1 MATLPAVSPAASS
14 SWSSAIESKGVIVD
28 DNLEKAPLPID
39 SDSVHNASEQAMW
52 KRILVGNASA
62 ENNTKRAMKSRHL
75 TMIAIG
81 GTIGTGIFLSAGSA
95 IAVAGPASAL
105 FSYFIVG
112 IFCYAVV
119 ISLGEMA
126 AYIPVS
132 GTFAVFGT
140 RFFSPAL
147 GFTLGMFSAFLLP
160 LTFLTLLSKGGTT
173 GCNGPY
179 TLLLPSAVVCT
190 HARHSPPCRSLSIP
204 SELTAAA
211 VILQFWDPRI
221 TAWQWALII
230 VIPIFAMQ
238 LIHVR
243 VYGESEYWFA
253 MIKVLMII
261 VFIFVGLIYD
271 WGGVHGRPGP
281 GLANFRDGQA
291 FVGGLSAF
299 AQTFVFA
306 FYSYGGVEL
315 VSLAAGESASPH
327 KSVPRAIRAT
337 FFRIVIFYILTILTI
352 GLNINYQ
359 DPTLLSAADDSNVA
373 ASPITV
379 VFQRAGFGA
388 AAHVINAVL
397 LTAVLSATNSCF
409 YASSRMLLSM
419 AREGHAPSIFGW
431 VNGRGVPVPALVLS
445 LAVSFVTFLTTIWGE
460 GVVFTWL
467 LDLTGISSLL
477 VWGTIGIISLRF
489 RAAWR
494 AQGRSL
500 QDLPYRQPFFP
511 ILPIATVILSIL
523 MFAAQ
528 GYSAVVQT
536 PFSPQNI
543 VATYIGLVVYIA
555 CYIGYWIYERL
566 WLKQT
571 THLVPLLDVDLD
583 TDAVWKSGDGL
594 RMREKEAEERAQ
606 RDADDIAQGK
616 RTRVMLRR
624 IGRYVA

>member
-1 MATLPAVSPAASS
+1 MAVTELSPNASS
-14 SWSSAIESKGVIVD
+14 SWSSAIETKDLSEV
-28 DNLEKAPLPID
+28 NLEKAPVPVD
-39 SDSVHNASEQAMW
+39 TESVHNAPKASMW
-52 KRILVGNASA
+52 KRILVGNAS
-62 ENNTKRAMKSRHL
+62 EQNETKRAMKSRHL

-95 IAVAGPASAL
+95 IATAGPASAL

-147 GFTLGMFSAFLLP
+147 GFTLGWNYWLQ
-160 LTFLTLLSKGGTT
+160 
-173 GCNGPY
+173 C
-179 TLLLPSAVVCT
+179 
-190 HARHSPPCRSLSIP
+190 
-204 SELTAAA
+204 ELTAAA

-221 TAWQWALII
+221 TAWEWALII
-230 VIPIFAMQ
+230 VTPIFAMQ

-261 VFIFVGLIYD
+261 VFIFVGLIFD

-281 GLANFRDGQA
+281 GLSNFRNGQA
-291 FVGGLSAF
+291 FVGGFSAF
-299 AQTFVFA
+299 AQTFVYA

-359 DPTLLSAADDSNVA
+359 DPTLLSSATSSNVA
-373 ASPITV
+373 ASPVTV

-419 AREGHAPSIFGW
+419 ARAGHAPRIFGW
-431 VNGRGVPVPALVLS
+431 VNGRGVPVPALLLS

-477 VWGTIGIISLRF
+477 VWGTIGVISLRF

-500 QDLPYRQPFFP
+500 EDLPYRQPFFP

-528 GYSAVVQT
+528 GYSSVVQQ

-555 CYIGYWIYERL
+555 CYIGYWIYERF
-566 WLKQT
+566 WLGQK
-571 THLVPLLDVDLD
+571 THMVPLHEVDLD
-583 TDAVWKSGDGL
+583 TDAVWQPGGGALL
-594 RMREKEAEERAQ
+594 RAQEQEAREK
-606 RDADDIAQGK
+606 RDAEDIAAGK
-616 RTRVMLRR
+616 RTKVMLRKV
-624 IGRYVA
+624 GRYVA

>member
-1 MATLPAVSPAASS
+1 MARNPAISPAASS
-14 SWSSAIESKGVIVD
+14 SWSSAIEAKDLSDV
-28 DNLEKAPLPID
+28 NLEKAPVPADTESVQNLD
-39 SDSVHNASEQAMW
+39 SPKASVW
-52 KRILVGNASA
+52 KRVLVGNASA
-62 ENNTKRAMKSRHL
+62 QNDTKRAMKSRHL
-75 TMIAIG
+75 TMI
-81 GTIGTGIFLSAGSA
+81 GIFLSAGSA

-105 FSYFIVG
+105 ISYFIVG

-147 GFTLGMFSAFLLP
+147 GFTLGWNYWLQWA
-160 LTFLTLLSKGGTT
+160 
-173 GCNGPY
+173 
-179 TLLLPSAVVCT
+179 
-190 HARHSPPCRSLSIP
+190 LSIP

-221 TAWQWALII
+221 TAWEWALII
-230 VIPIFAMQ
+230 VTPIFAMQ

-261 VFIFVGLIYD
+261 VFIFAGLIYN
-271 WGGVHGRPGP
+271 WGGVHGHPGP
-281 GLANFRDGQA
+281 GLSNFQNGQA
-291 FVGGLSAF
+291 FVGGFSAF

-359 DPTLLSAADDSNVA
+359 DPTLLSSATSSNVA

-419 AREGHAPSIFGW
+419 ARAGHAPRIFGW
-431 VNGRGVPVPALVLS
+431 VNRRGVPVPALLLS

-477 VWGTIGIISLRF
+477 VWGTIGVISLRF

-500 QDLPYRQPFFP
+500 DDLPYRQPLFP
-511 ILPIATVILSIL
+511 VLPIATVILAVL

-528 GYSAVVQT
+528 GYSAGIAQ
-536 PFSPQNI
+536 PFSAQNI
-543 VATYIGLVVYIA
+543 VATYLGLVVYIV
-555 CYIGYWIYERL
+555 CYLGYWIYERF

-571 THLVPLLDVDLD
+571 THLVPLMDVDLD
-583 TDAVWKSGDGL
+583 TDAVWPAGGGA
-594 RMREKEAEERAQ
+594 RVREQEQEAREK
-606 RDADDIAQGK
+606 RDMEDIAQGK
-616 RTRVMLRR
+616 RTKVMLRQ